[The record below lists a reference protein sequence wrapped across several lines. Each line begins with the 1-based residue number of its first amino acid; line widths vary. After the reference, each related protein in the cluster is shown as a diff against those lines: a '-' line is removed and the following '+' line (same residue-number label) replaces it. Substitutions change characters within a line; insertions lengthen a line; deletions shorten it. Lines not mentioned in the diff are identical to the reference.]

1 MLIARNVFW
10 KLGFPRGR
18 LQQEMLFLVVGLFC
32 RHCCLSFACKKRGLT
47 EKCIFAR
54 LNLMEKCSNLRSVLT
69 EKYIFARR
77 NLIEKCKNN
86 VVQKDKDVYRAA
98 FEVRWGQDS
107 SYRGGKTDWQV
118 FLLDNLMAVADYH
131 IASAVVLS
139 NDREIKTVGNVL
151 YLPIYH
157 VMFLENR
164 IPEKEDLFF

>member
-1 MLIARNVFW
+1 M
-10 KLGFPRGR
+10 
-18 LQQEMLFLVVGLFC
+18 
-32 RHCCLSFACKKRGLT
+32 
-47 EKCIFAR
+47 
-54 LNLMEKCSNLRSVLT
+54 
-69 EKYIFARR
+69 
-77 NLIEKCKNN
+77 
-86 VVQKDKDVYRAA
+86 
-98 FEVRWGQDS
+98 
-107 SYRGGKTDWQV
+107 QV